1 MIMVGN
7 DMGLYIAV
15 MVLTL
20 AIGGG
25 AQWYVTTMLHKYQK
39 IPCSFNITGAQMAR
53 KMSIDKGI
61 SNVGVLSGGPSQ
73 DFFDPRS
80 NYALLCLVVC
90 LPDAYHTSSI
100 TAVAPAVHEM
110 GHATQHAEGYGMM
123 KFRSALVPVVNLCSN
138 AWIIIFMI
146 GLFAGAA
153 GGAFIKLA
161 IIMFAATLL
170 FQLVTLPVEFDASR
184 RGLTYLKASGMNGA
198 ELAGASNVLRAC
210 ALTYV
215 AAALTSLL
223 QLIYMVLSTRSED

>member
-1 MIMVGN
+1 MISSSYLMLIV
-7 DMGLYIAV
+7 A
-15 MVLTL
+15 TL
-20 AIGGG
+20 VIGMG
-25 AQWYVTTMLHKYQK
+25 AQWYVNHKLKTY
-39 IPCSFNITGAQMAR
+39 SHVANSTGLTGAEAARQML
-53 KMSIDKGI
+53 SYYGI
-61 SNVGVLSGGPSQ
+61 SNVQVFRGGPGQ
-73 DFFDPRS
+73 DYFDPRS
-80 NYALLCLVVC
+80 NSVTLD
-90 LPDAYHTSSI
+90 PDAYHTTSI
-100 TAVAPAVHEM
+100 TAVATAVHEM